1 MQTSAAHAPQ
11 SVAAVGEPAPPPFL
25 LSEERGRAAR
35 RLLGHVASLP
45 LPGPEARLFAVMVT
59 IRAARGGVGN
69 VTGMDLN
76 ALRLSDPHE
85 AVTALRSLGWQIAD
99 TVFDS
104 GPAAPPTPVTV
115 PELSTEDGHPLPLG
129 RESRSR
135 VSGWTAKTMSAKPL
149 KKLPPAARLAA
160 LYLAA
165 HGTAGRLAPLPADL
179 PAACLPTLPAL
190 LEKGFLAELSDDS
203 YRLDPRVGHL
213 AGVRVPAEDDGAGA
227 GDRSPAARRRFRFD
241 ADAWAGW
248 KDAARPALRRHVE
261 SVEGCALC
269 AFTVPAVA
277 QAFTT
282 SAPAGPAAPPA
293 LVRLRQWREA
303 HPDPGPGAA
312 AFTVDFRARH
322 GHGPSFRQLGRG
334 MGWKVSREVRGL
346 VVEHLVRDGWLT
358 GTGSVP
364 WTLRPGHA
372 AQEQGITLPAARAAE
387 TAETPAPRPS

>member
-11 SVAAVGEPAPPPFL
+11 SVAAVGEPPPVPFL
-25 LSEERGRAAR
+25 LTAERGRAAR

-85 AVTALRSLGWQIAD
+85 AVTALRGLGWQIAD
-99 TVFDS
+99 TIFDS
-104 GPAAPPTPVTV
+104 DPAAPPTSVTV
-115 PELSTEDGHPLPLG
+115 PELSTLPAEGDHPLPVG

-160 LYLAA
+160 LFLAA
-165 HGTAGRLAPLPADL
+165 HGTAERLEPLPADL
-179 PAACLPTLPAL
+179 PVACLPALPAL
-190 LEKGFLAELSDDS
+190 VEKGFLAELSDDA

-213 AGVRVPAEDDGAGA
+213 AGVRVPAENDTAPGDGSA
-227 GDRSPAARRRFRFD
+227 AARATRFRFD
-241 ADAWAGW
+241 ADAWSAW
-248 KDAARPALRRHVE
+248 KDEASPALRRHVQ
-261 SVEGCALC
+261 SVEDCALC
-269 AFTVPAVA
+269 AFAAPAVA

-282 SAPAGPAAPPA
+282 CAPAGPPAPA
-293 LVRLRQWREA
+293 TRLRHRQWQEA
-303 HPDPGPGAA
+303 HPEPGPRAA

-322 GHGPSFRQLGRG
+322 GHG
-334 MGWKVSREVRGL
+334 
-346 VVEHLVRDGWLT
+346 
-358 GTGSVP
+358 
-364 WTLRPGHA
+364 
-372 AQEQGITLPAARAAE
+372 
-387 TAETPAPRPS
+387 